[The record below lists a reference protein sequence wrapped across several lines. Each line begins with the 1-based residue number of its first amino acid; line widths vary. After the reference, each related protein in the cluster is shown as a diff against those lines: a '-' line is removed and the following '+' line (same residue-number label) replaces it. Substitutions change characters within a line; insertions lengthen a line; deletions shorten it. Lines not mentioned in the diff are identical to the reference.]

1 MKNTSQEDRRGLTD
15 VTNYIVV
22 VVFLQMTASPCTVQ
36 AFKQTLTC
44 LCGTAER

>member
-1 MKNTSQEDRRGLTD
+1 MKNISQEDRRGLTD
-15 VTNYIVV
+15 GTNYMAV

-36 AFKQTLTC
+36 AFRQTLTC